1 MRVPRLVPRAS
12 VLAFVVA
19 PVLVS
24 AACDR
29 TTSAS
34 ATKDAAPQPVV
45 VARVESHELRRAID
59 VVGTLAADEEVTV
72 SSEVEG
78 RVLRIAADLGD
89 RVRTGQALVVLDPEK
104 LQYRLDQQRA
114 TLGRAMARYG
124 VADLSQALPPI
135 ERTPDVQRAAAELEQ
150 AAQAFRR
157 ASELHGRALLAQ
169 QQMDDAD
176 AMLKAKK
183 AAYESAL
190 QGSRNLRADIDSE
203 RANLKLAEAAVRD
216 GTIRAPFDAYVQK
229 RLVSPGE
236 FVKAQTAVMS
246 LVKIDPL
253 KLVAEV
259 PEKMAPWVKVGQSLT
274 LVVEAMPGAGVSGQI
289 ARLSP
294 AVNPQTRAFP
304 IEGRVPNPDG
314 RLKPGG
320 FARVHIVTD
329 LVEHV
334 LTVPAA
340 ALQYRYGVNRVFVVK
355 GDRVRATEIK
365 IGDRLGDRVEVVS
378 GVAAGEPIAA
388 TDVEKLVD
396 GVAVTGQ
403 PIGK

>member
-1 MRVPRLVPRAS
+1 MSVPGLLCA
-12 VLAFVVA
+12 AAVVA
-19 PVLVS
+19 STAFTAACGGTSS
-24 AACDR
+24 AAV
-29 TTSAS
+29 
-34 ATKDAAPQPVV
+34 TKDAAPAAIA
-45 VARVESHELRRAID
+45 VAKVATHELRRSID

-89 RVRTGQALVVLDPEK
+89 RASAGQALVVLDPEK

-124 VADLSQALPPI
+124 VADLAAALPAI
-135 ERTPDVQRAAAELEQ
+135 EATPDVKRAAAELEL
-150 AAQAFRR
+150 AGQAFRR
-157 ASELHGRALLAQ
+157 ATELHRQSLLPQ

-190 QGSRNLRADIDSE
+190 QGARNLRADIDAE
-203 RANLKLAEAAVRD
+203 RANLKLAEASLRD

-246 LVKIDPL
+246 LVKVDPL
-253 KLVAEV
+253 KLTAEV
-259 PEKMAPWVKVGQSLT
+259 PEKMAPWVKVGQTLT
-274 LVVEAMPGAGVSGQI
+274 LAVEAMPDTAITGQI

-304 IEGRVPNPDG
+304 IEGRVPNPNG
-314 RLKPGG
+314 SLKPGG

-340 ALQYRYGVNRVFVVK
+340 ALQYRYGVNRVFVVE
-355 GDRVRATEIK
+355 GDRLRATEIK
-365 IGDRLGDRVEVVS
+365 IGDRVGERVEVLG
-378 GVAAGEPIAA
+378 GVTAGQSIAA
-388 TDVEKLVD
+388 KDVEKLAD
-396 GVAVTGQ
+396 GTRVTSE
-403 PIGK
+403 PARR

>member
-1 MRVPRLVPRAS
+1 MRVPWLLRVS
-12 VLAFVVA
+12 VLA
-19 PVLVS
+19 
-24 AACDR
+24 AAALAAGCDR
-29 TTSAS
+29 TTSA
-34 ATKDAAPQPVV
+34 AVPTDAPPQAVV
-45 VARVESHELRRAID
+45 VVNVETHELRRSID

-89 RVRTGQALVVLDPEK
+89 RVTAGQPLVVLDPEK

-114 TLGRAMARYG
+114 ALGRAMARYG
-124 VADLSQALPPI
+124 VADLSVALPAI
-135 ERTPDVQRAAAELEQ
+135 EGTPDVQRAAAELEL
-150 AAQAFRR
+150 AGQAFRR
-157 ASELHGRALLAQ
+157 ATELHRQSLLPQ

-190 QGSRNLRADIDSE
+190 QGSRNLRADIDAE
-203 RANLKLAEAAVRD
+203 RANLKLAEAALRD
-216 GTIRAPFDAYVQK
+216 ATIRAPFDAFVQR

-236 FVKAQTAVMS
+236 FVKTQTAVMS
-246 LVKIDPL
+246 LVKVDPL
-253 KLVAEV
+253 KLRAEV

-274 LVVEAMPGAGVSGQI
+274 LAVEAMPGADITGQI

-294 AVNPQTRAFP
+294 AVNPQTRSFP
-304 IEGRVPNPDG
+304 LEGRVPNPDG

-334 LTVPAA
+334 LTVPAV
-340 ALQYRYGVNRVFVVK
+340 ALQYRYGVNRVFVVR
-355 GDRVRATEIK
+355 GDRLHATEIK
-365 IGDRLGDRVEVVS
+365 IGDRVGERVEVIG
-378 GVAAGEPIAA
+378 GVTAGQPIAA
-388 TDVEKLVD
+388 ADVDKLTD
-396 GVAVTGQ
+396 GARVAPQ
-403 PIGK
+403 PARR

>member
-1 MRVPRLVPRAS
+1 MRVPWLLRVS
-12 VLAFVVA
+12 VLAA
-19 PVLVS
+19 AALA

-29 TTSAS
+29 TTSA
-34 ATKDAAPQPVV
+34 AVPTDAPPQAVV
-45 VARVESHELRRAID
+45 VVNVETHELRRSID

-89 RVRTGQALVVLDPEK
+89 RVTAGQPLVVLDPEK

-114 TLGRAMARYG
+114 ALGRAMARYG
-124 VADLSQALPPI
+124 VADLSVALPAI
-135 ERTPDVQRAAAELEQ
+135 EGTPDVQRAAAELEL
-150 AAQAFRR
+150 AGQAFRR
-157 ASELHGRALLAQ
+157 ATELHRQSLLPQ

-190 QGSRNLRADIDSE
+190 QGSRNLRADIDAE
-203 RANLKLAEAAVRD
+203 RANLKLAEAALRD
-216 GTIRAPFDAYVQK
+216 ATIRAPFDAFVQR

-236 FVKAQTAVMS
+236 FVKTQTAVMS
-246 LVKIDPL
+246 LVKVDPL
-253 KLVAEV
+253 KLRAEV

-274 LVVEAMPGAGVSGQI
+274 LAVEAMPGADITGQI

-294 AVNPQTRAFP
+294 AVNPQTRSFP
-304 IEGRVPNPDG
+304 LEGRVPNPDG

-334 LTVPAA
+334 LTVPAV

-355 GDRVRATEIK
+355 GDRLHATEIK
-365 IGDRLGDRVEVVS
+365 IGDRVGERVEVIG
-378 GVAAGEPIAA
+378 GVTAGQPIAA
-388 TDVEKLVD
+388 ADVDKLTD
-396 GVAVTGQ
+396 GARVAPQ
-403 PIGK
+403 PARR

>member
-1 MRVPRLVPRAS
+1 MRVSWGVFGLVIVAS
-12 VLAFVVA
+12 AGFA
-19 PVLVS
+19 SACGGPTS
-24 AACDR
+24 AAV
-29 TTSAS
+29 
-34 ATKDAAPQPVV
+34 TKDAAPVAIVV
-45 VARVESHELRRAID
+45 TKVESNELRRSID
-59 VVGTLAADEEVTV
+59 VVGTLAADEQVTV

-89 RVRTGQALVVLDPEK
+89 RVTAGQALVVLDPEK

-124 VADLSQALPPI
+124 VADLSAALPPI
-135 ERTPDVQRAAAELEQ
+135 ERTPDVQRAAAELEL
-150 AAQAFRR
+150 AGQAFRR
-157 ASELHGRALLAQ
+157 ASELNRQSLLPQ

-203 RANLKLAEAAVRD
+203 RANLKLAEASFRD

-229 RLVSPGE
+229 RLVSLGE
-236 FVKAQTAVMS
+236 FVKTQAPVMS

-253 KLVAEV
+253 KLIAEV

-274 LVVEAMPGAGVSGQI
+274 LVVESMPSAGVSGHI

-294 AVNPQTRAFP
+294 AVNPQTRSFP
-304 IEGRVPNPDG
+304 LEGRVPNPG
-314 RLKPGG
+314 GNLKPGG

-355 GDRVRATEIK
+355 GDRIRATEIK
-365 IGDRLGDRVEVVS
+365 IGDRVGERVEVV
-378 GVAAGEPIAA
+378 GGITAGESIAA
-388 TDVEKLVD
+388 TDVEKLID
-396 GVAVTGQ
+396 GALVTTA
-403 PIGK
+403 PAHK

>member
-1 MRVPRLVPRAS
+1 LYTAFIVTSTPFAAGCDRAT
-12 VLAFVVA
+12 
-19 PVLVS
+19 S
-24 AACDR
+24 AAV
-29 TTSAS
+29 
-34 ATKDAAPQPVV
+34 TKEAAPQAIV
-45 VARVESHELRRAID
+45 VAKVETHELRRAID

-89 RVRTGQALVVLDPEK
+89 RVTAGQALVVLDPEK

-124 VADLSQALPPI
+124 VADQSEALPAI

-150 AAQAFRR
+150 AGQAFRR
-157 ASELHGRALLAQ
+157 ASELHRLKLLPQ
-169 QQMDDAD
+169 QEMENAD
-176 AMLKAKK
+176 ATLKTKK

-190 QGSRNLRADIDSE
+190 QSARNLRADIDSE
-203 RANLKLAEAAVRD
+203 QANLKLAAAAFRD
-216 GTIRAPFDAYVQK
+216 ATIRAPFDGYVQK
-229 RLVSPGE
+229 RLVSPGA
-236 FVKAQTAVMS
+236 FVKTQTAVMS

-253 KLVAEV
+253 KLTAEV

-274 LVVEAMPGAGVSGQI
+274 LSVEAMPNASITGQI

-294 AVNPQTRAFP
+294 AVNPQTRSVP
-304 IEGRVPNPDG
+304 LEGRVPNPG
-314 RLKPGG
+314 GALKPGG
-320 FARVHIVTD
+320 FARVHIATD

-355 GDRVRATEIK
+355 GDRIRATEIK
-365 IGDRLGDRVEVVS
+365 IGDRVGERVEVVG
-378 GVAAGEPIAA
+378 GVTAGEPIAA
-388 TDVEKLVD
+388 ADVDKLVD
-396 GVAVTGQ
+396 GARVTSQ
-403 PIGK
+403 PARK

>member
-1 MRVPRLVPRAS
+1 MRVPWLSCVS
-12 VLAFVVA
+12 VVA
-19 PVLVS
+19 V
-24 AACDR
+24 AALAAGCGR
-29 TTSAS
+29 TTSA
-34 ATKDAAPQPVV
+34 AVPTDAPTQAVV
-45 VARVESHELRRAID
+45 VASVEAHELRRSID

-89 RVRTGQALVVLDPEK
+89 RVTAGQPLVVLDPEK

-124 VADLSQALPPI
+124 VADLSAALPAI
-135 ERTPDVQRAAAELEQ
+135 EGTPDVQRAAAELEL
-150 AAQAFRR
+150 AGQAFRR
-157 ASELHGRALLAQ
+157 ATELNRQSLLPQ

-190 QGSRNLRADIDSE
+190 QGSRNLRADIDAE
-203 RANLKLAEAAVRD
+203 RANLKLAEAALRD
-216 GTIRAPFDAYVQK
+216 ATIRAPFDAFVQR

-236 FVKAQTAVMS
+236 FVKTQTAVMS
-246 LVKIDPL
+246 LVKVDPL
-253 KLVAEV
+253 KLRAEV

-274 LVVEAMPGAGVSGQI
+274 LAVEAMPDAPITGQI

-294 AVNPQTRAFP
+294 AVNPQTRSFP
-304 IEGRVPNPDG
+304 LEGRVPNPGG

-340 ALQYRYGVNRVFVVK
+340 ALQYRYGVNRVFVIK
-355 GDRVRATEIK
+355 GDRIHATEIK
-365 IGDRLGDRVEVVS
+365 IGDRVGERVEVVG
-378 GVAAGEPIAA
+378 GVSAGEPIAA
-388 TDVEKLVD
+388 TDVDKLVD
-396 GVAVTGQ
+396 
-403 PIGK
+403 

>member
-1 MRVPRLVPRAS
+1 MRVRRLLHTSFIIA
-12 VLAFVVA
+12 
-19 PVLVS
+19 S
-24 AACDR
+24 AAIAAGCDR
-29 TTSAS
+29 TTSA
-34 ATKDAAPQPVV
+34 AVTVDAAPQAIV
-45 VARVESHELRRAID
+45 VAKVESHELRRTID

-89 RVRTGQALVVLDPEK
+89 RVTAGQALVVLDPEK

-124 VADLSQALPPI
+124 VADLSAALPAI

-150 AAQAFRR
+150 ADQAFRR
-157 ASELHGRALLAQ
+157 ATELHRQKLLPQ

-176 AMLKAKK
+176 AMLKTKK

-203 RANLKLAEAAVRD
+203 RANLKLAEASLRD

-229 RLVSPGE
+229 RLVSLGE
-236 FVKAQTAVMS
+236 FVKTQTAVMS
-246 LVKIDPL
+246 LVKVDPL
-253 KLVAEV
+253 KLTAEV

-274 LVVEAMPGAGVSGQI
+274 LAVEAMPNGNVTGHI

-294 AVNPQTRAFP
+294 AVNPQTRSFP
-304 IEGRVPNPDG
+304 LEGRVPNPGG

-329 LVEHV
+329 LVEQV

-355 GDRVRATEIK
+355 GDRLRATEIK
-365 IGDRLGDRVEVVS
+365 IGDRVGERVEVVG

-388 TDVEKLVD
+388 KDVETLAD
-396 GVAVTGQ
+396 GARVTSQ
-403 PIGK
+403 PARK

>member
-1 MRVPRLVPRAS
+1 MRVPWLLQTS
-12 VLAFVVA
+12 FIVA
-19 PVLVS
+19 AAAA

-29 TTSAS
+29 ATSA
-34 ATKDAAPQPVV
+34 AVTTDAAPLAIV
-45 VARVESHELRRAID
+45 VAKVESHELRRAID

-78 RVLRIAADLGD
+78 RVLRIVADLGD
-89 RVRTGQALVVLDPEK
+89 RVTAGQALIVLDPEK

-114 TLGRAMARYG
+114 ALGRAMARYG
-124 VADLSQALPPI
+124 VSDLSAALPAI
-135 ERTPDVQRAAAELEQ
+135 ESTPDVQRAAAELEQ
-150 AAQAFRR
+150 AGQAFRR
-157 ASELHGRALLAQ
+157 ASELNRQKLLPQ

-203 RANLKLAEAAVRD
+203 RANLKLAEAALRD
-216 GTIRAPFDAYVQK
+216 ATIRAPFDAYVEK

-236 FVKAQTAVMS
+236 FVKTQTAVMS

-253 KLVAEV
+253 KLMAEV

-274 LVVEAMPGAGVSGQI
+274 LAVEAMPDAGITGHI

-304 IEGRVPNPDG
+304 LEGRVPNPDG

-329 LVEHV
+329 RAEQV

-355 GDRVRATEIK
+355 GDRLRATEIK
-365 IGDRLGDRVEVVS
+365 IGDRVGERVEVV
-378 GVAAGEPIAA
+378 GGIAAGETIAA
-388 TDVEKLVD
+388 ADVETLID
-396 GVAVTGQ
+396 GARVTSR
-403 PIGK
+403 PASK

>member
-1 MRVPRLVPRAS
+1 
-12 VLAFVVA
+12 
-19 PVLVS
+19 
-24 AACDR
+24 
-29 TTSAS
+29 
-34 ATKDAAPQPVV
+34 
-45 VARVESHELRRAID
+45 

-89 RVRTGQALVVLDPEK
+89 RVTAGQALVVLDPEK

-124 VADLSQALPPI
+124 VADLSAALPAI

-150 AAQAFRR
+150 AQQGFRR
-157 ASELHGRALLAQ
+157 ASELQRLKLLPQ

-176 AMLKAKK
+176 AALKTKK

-190 QGSRNLRADIDSE
+190 QDSRNLRADIDAE
-203 RANLKLAEAAVRD
+203 RANLKLAEASLRD

-229 RLVSPGE
+229 RLVSLGE
-236 FVKAQTAVMS
+236 FVKTQTAVMS

-253 KLVAEV
+253 KLTAEV
-259 PEKMAPWVKVGQSLT
+259 PEKMVPWVKVGQTLT
-274 LVVEAMPGAGVSGQI
+274 LAVESMPGAGLTGHI

-294 AVNPQTRAFP
+294 AVNPQTRSFP
-304 IEGRVPNPDG
+304 IEGRVPNPGG

-320 FARVHIVTD
+320 FARVHITTD

-340 ALQYRYGVNRVFVVK
+340 ALQYRYGVNRVFVVA
-355 GDRVRATEIK
+355 GDTLRATEIK
-365 IGDRLGDRVEVVS
+365 IGDRVGDRVEVVG
-378 GVAAGEPIAA
+378 GVRAGEPIAA
-388 TDVEKLVD
+388 TDVEKLAD
-396 GVAVTGQ
+396 GARVTSHPARQ
-403 PIGK
+403 

>member
-1 MRVPRLVPRAS
+1 MRVPGLLYTAS
-12 VLAFVVA
+12 LIASTAFA
-19 PVLVS
+19 ASCGGTSS
-24 AACDR
+24 AAV
-29 TTSAS
+29 A
-34 ATKDAAPQPVV
+34 KDAAPHAIV
-45 VARVESHELRRAID
+45 VAKVESHELRRAID

-78 RVLRIAADLGD
+78 RVLSIAADLGD
-89 RVRTGQALVVLDPEK
+89 RVTAGQALVVLDPEK

-124 VADLSQALPPI
+124 VADLSEALPAI

-150 AAQAFRR
+150 AQQGFRR
-157 ASELHGRALLAQ
+157 ATELHQRSLLPQ
-169 QQMDDAD
+169 QQMDDAE
-176 AMLKAKK
+176 AALKTRK

-190 QGSRNLRADIDSE
+190 QGARNLRADIDSE
-203 RANLKLAEAAVRD
+203 RANLKLAEAALRD

-236 FVKAQTAVMS
+236 FVKMQTAVMS

-253 KLVAEV
+253 KLTAEV

-274 LVVEAMPGAGVSGQI
+274 LAVEAMPGSGVTGQI

-304 IEGRVPNPDG
+304 IEGRVPNPNG
-314 RLKPGG
+314 SLKPGG
-320 FARVHIVTD
+320 FARVHITTD

-334 LTVPAA
+334 LTVPAT
-340 ALQYRYGVNRVFVVK
+340 ALQYRYGVNRVFVVT
-355 GDRVRATEIK
+355 GDRLRATEIK
-365 IGDRLGDRVEVVS
+365 IGDRVGERVEVLG
-378 GVAAGEPIAA
+378 GVTAGEPIAA
-388 TDVEKLVD
+388 TDVEKLAD
-396 GVAVTGQ
+396 GARVTSR
-403 PIGK
+403 PARP

>member
-1 MRVPRLVPRAS
+1 MRVPRLFHA
-12 VLAFVVA
+12 AA
-19 PVLVS
+19 VLVS
-24 AACDR
+24 TALAAACGG
-29 TTSAS
+29 TSS
-34 ATKDAAPQPVV
+34 AAVTKDATPQKIVV
-45 VARVESHELRRAID
+45 TKVESQELRRSID

-89 RVRTGQALVVLDPEK
+89 GVSAGQALVVLDPEK

-124 VADLSQALPPI
+124 VADLTAALPAI
-135 ERTPDVQRAAAELEQ
+135 EVTPDVKRAAAELDL
-150 AAQAFRR
+150 AGQAFRR
-157 ASELHGRALLAQ
+157 ATELHRQSLLPQ

-190 QGSRNLRADIDSE
+190 QGARNLRADIDAE
-203 RANLKLAEAAVRD
+203 RANLKLAEASLRD
-216 GTIRAPFDAYVQK
+216 GTIRAPFDAYVQR

-236 FVKAQTAVMS
+236 FVKTQAPVMS

-253 KLVAEV
+253 KLTAEV
-259 PEKMAPWVKVGQSLT
+259 PEKMAPWVKVGQTLT
-274 LVVEAMPGAGVSGQI
+274 LAVEAMPGADVMGQI

-304 IEGRVPNPDG
+304 IEGRVPNPNG
-314 RLKPGG
+314 TLKPGG
-320 FARVHIVTD
+320 FARVHIATD

-334 LTVPAA
+334 LTVPAS
-340 ALQYRYGVNRVFVVK
+340 ALQYRYGVNRVFVVA
-355 GDRVRATEIK
+355 GDRLRATEIK
-365 IGDRLGDRVEVVS
+365 IGDRVGERVEVLA
-378 GVAAGEPIAA
+378 GVTAGQPIAA
-388 TDVEKLVD
+388 RDVEHLAD
-396 GVAVTGQ
+396 GARVVSEPAR
-403 PIGK
+403 K

>member
-1 MRVPRLVPRAS
+1 MRVSLLFRVA
-12 VLAFVVA
+12 VVVA
-19 PVLVS
+19 S
-24 AACDR
+24 SAFAAACDR
-29 TTSAS
+29 STSA
-34 ATKDAAPQPVV
+34 AVAADAAPQAVV
-45 VARVESHELRRAID
+45 VAKVESHELRRSID

-78 RVLRIAADLGD
+78 RVVRIAADLGD
-89 RVRTGQALVVLDPEK
+89 RVRAGQALVVLDPEK

-114 TLGRAMARYG
+114 ALGRAMARYG
-124 VADLSQALPPI
+124 VADLSQALPAI
-135 ERTPDVQRAAAELEQ
+135 ERTPDVQKAAAELEQ
-150 AAQAFRR
+150 ANQAFRR
-157 ASELHGRALLAQ
+157 ASELNQQKLLAQ
-169 QQMDDAD
+169 QEMDDAD
-176 AMLKAKK
+176 ANMKAKK

-190 QGSRNLRADIDSE
+190 QGARNLRADIDAE
-203 RANLKLAEAAVRD
+203 RANLKLAEAAFRD

-229 RLVSPGE
+229 RLVSLGG
-236 FVKAQTAVMS
+236 FVKTQTAVMS

-253 KLVAEV
+253 KLTAEV

-274 LVVEAMPGAGVSGQI
+274 LEVEAMPGTPITGQI

-304 IEGRVPNPDG
+304 LEGRVPNPG
-314 RLKPGG
+314 GNLKPGG

-334 LTVPAA
+334 LTVPAT

-355 GDRVRATEIK
+355 GDRLRATEIK
-365 IGDRLGDRVEVVS
+365 IGDRVGERVEVVG

-388 TDVEKLVD
+388 TDVEKLAD
-396 GVAVTGQ
+396 GTRITSQ
-403 PIGK
+403 PARR

>member
-1 MRVPRLVPRAS
+1 MNRRPAS
-12 VLAFVVA
+12 PALLGALL
-19 PVLVS
+19 LVS
-24 AACDR
+24 GLTIACGRTGVAAVK
-29 TTSAS
+29 SE
-34 ATKDAAPQPVV
+34 AAPQPIAVTT
-45 VARVESHELRRAID
+45 VESRDVRRTID
-59 VVGTLAADEEVTV
+59 VVGTLAAVEEVTV
-72 SSEVEG
+72 SAEVEG

-89 RVRTGQALVVLDPEK
+89 RVVAGQPLVVLDPEK

-114 TLGRAMARYG
+114 ALSRAMARYG
-124 VADLSQALPPI
+124 VSDLSAPLPAI
-135 ERTPDVQRAAAELEQ
+135 ERTPDVARAAAELAQAEQ
-150 AAQAFRR
+150 AFKR
-157 ASELHGRALLAQ
+157 ASELHRQSLLPQ

-203 RANLKLAEAAVRD
+203 QANLKLAEAELRD
-216 GTIRAPFDAYVQK
+216 ASIRAPFDAYVSK
-229 RLVSPGE
+229 RLVSLGE
-236 FVKAQTAVMS
+236 FVKTQTAVMS

-253 KLVAEV
+253 KLTAEV
-259 PEKMAPWVKVGQSLT
+259 PEKMAPWVKVGQTLS
-274 LVVEAMPGAGVSGQI
+274 LVVEAQPDTPVAGAI

-304 IEGRVPNPDG
+304 LEGRVPNPGG

-334 LTVPAA
+334 LTVPFN

-355 GDRVRATEIK
+355 GDRLRATEIK
-365 IGDRLGDRVEVVS
+365 VGDRLGERVEVVS
-378 GVAAGEPIAA
+378 GIAAGESIAA
-388 TDVEKLVD
+388 ADVEKLAD
-396 GVAVTGQ
+396 GARVAVAG
-403 PIGK
+403 G

>member
-1 MRVPRLVPRAS
+1 MRVAWLLRVL
-12 VLAFVVA
+12 VLAA
-19 PVLVS
+19 AALA

-29 TTSAS
+29 TTSA
-34 ATKDAAPQPVV
+34 AVPMDAPPQAVV
-45 VARVESHELRRAID
+45 VANVETHELRRSID

-89 RVRTGQALVVLDPEK
+89 RVTAGQPLVVLDPEK

-114 TLGRAMARYG
+114 ALGRAMARYG
-124 VADLSQALPPI
+124 VADLSVALPAI
-135 ERTPDVQRAAAELEQ
+135 EGTPDVQRAAAELEL
-150 AAQAFRR
+150 AGQAFRR
-157 ASELHGRALLAQ
+157 ATELHRQSLLPQ

-190 QGSRNLRADIDSE
+190 QGSRNLRADIDAE
-203 RANLKLAEAAVRD
+203 RANLKLAEAALRD
-216 GTIRAPFDAYVQK
+216 ASIRAPFDAFVQR

-236 FVKAQTAVMS
+236 FVKTQTAVMS
-246 LVKIDPL
+246 LVKVDPL
-253 KLVAEV
+253 KLRAEV

-274 LVVEAMPGAGVSGQI
+274 LAVEAMPGADITGQI

-294 AVNPQTRAFP
+294 AVNPQTRSFP
-304 IEGRVPNPDG
+304 LEGRVPNPDG

-334 LTVPAA
+334 LTVPAV

-355 GDRVRATEIK
+355 GDRLHATEIK
-365 IGDRLGDRVEVVS
+365 IGDRVGERVEVIG
-378 GVAAGEPIAA
+378 GVTAGQPIAA
-388 TDVEKLVD
+388 ADVDKLTD
-396 GVAVTGQ
+396 GARVAPQ
-403 PIGK
+403 PARR

>member
-1 MRVPRLVPRAS
+1 MRVPRLLQTSFIIAATAS
-12 VLAFVVA
+12 A
-19 PVLVS
+19 

-29 TTSAS
+29 TTSA
-34 ATKDAAPQPVV
+34 AVTKDAAPQAIV
-45 VARVESHELRRAID
+45 VAKVESHELRRAID

-89 RVRTGQALVVLDPEK
+89 RVTAGQALVVLDPEK

-124 VADLSQALPPI
+124 VADLSQALPAI
-135 ERTPDVQRAAAELEQ
+135 ERTPDVQRAAAELEL
-150 AAQAFRR
+150 AEQAFRR
-157 ASELHGRALLAQ
+157 ATELHRQKLLPQ

-176 AMLKAKK
+176 AALKAKK

-203 RANLKLAEAAVRD
+203 RANLKLAEASLRD
-216 GTIRAPFDAYVQK
+216 ATIRAPFDAYVQK
-229 RLVSPGE
+229 RLVSQGE
-236 FVKAQTAVMS
+236 FVKTQTAVMS
-246 LVKIDPL
+246 LVKVDPL
-253 KLVAEV
+253 KLTAEV

-274 LVVEAMPGAGVSGQI
+274 LAVAAMPGAGVTGHI

-294 AVNPQTRAFP
+294 AVNPQTRSFP
-304 IEGRVPNPDG
+304 LEGRVPNPDG
-314 RLKPGG
+314 RLKPGA

-329 LVEHV
+329 LAEQV

-340 ALQYRYGVNRVFVVK
+340 ALQYRYGVNRLFVVK
-355 GDRVRATEIK
+355 GDRLRATEIK
-365 IGDRLGDRVEVVS
+365 IGDRVGERVEVVS
-378 GVAAGEPIAA
+378 GVTAGETIAGA
-388 TDVEKLVD
+388 DVETLID
-396 GVAVTGQ
+396 GARVTSR
-403 PIGK
+403 PASK

>member
-1 MRVPRLVPRAS
+1 MRVPWLLRVS
-12 VLAFVVA
+12 VLA
-19 PVLVS
+19 
-24 AACDR
+24 AAALAAGCDR
-29 TTSAS
+29 TTSA
-34 ATKDAAPQPVV
+34 AVPTDAPPQAVV
-45 VARVESHELRRAID
+45 VVNVETHELRRSID

-89 RVRTGQALVVLDPEK
+89 RVTAGQPLVVLDPEK

-114 TLGRAMARYG
+114 ALGRAMARYG
-124 VADLSQALPPI
+124 VADLSVALPAI
-135 ERTPDVQRAAAELEQ
+135 EGTPDVQRAAAELEL
-150 AAQAFRR
+150 AGQAFRR
-157 ASELHGRALLAQ
+157 ATELHRQSLLPQ

-190 QGSRNLRADIDSE
+190 QGSRNLRADIDAE
-203 RANLKLAEAAVRD
+203 RANLKLAEAALRD
-216 GTIRAPFDAYVQK
+216 ASIRAPFDAFVQR

-236 FVKAQTAVMS
+236 FVKTQTAVMS
-246 LVKIDPL
+246 LVKVDPL
-253 KLVAEV
+253 KLRAEV

-274 LVVEAMPGAGVSGQI
+274 LAVEAMPGADITGQI

-294 AVNPQTRAFP
+294 AVNPQTRSFP
-304 IEGRVPNPDG
+304 LEGRVPNPDG

-334 LTVPAA
+334 LTVPAV
-340 ALQYRYGVNRVFVVK
+340 ALQYRYGVNRVFVVR
-355 GDRVRATEIK
+355 GDRLHATEIK
-365 IGDRLGDRVEVVS
+365 IGDRVGERVEVIG
-378 GVAAGEPIAA
+378 GVAAGQPIAA
-388 TDVEKLVD
+388 ADVDKLTD
-396 GVAVTGQ
+396 GARVAPQ
-403 PIGK
+403 PARR

>member
-1 MRVPRLVPRAS
+1 MRVSGVFRAS
-12 VLAFVVA
+12 VIVASSAFA
-19 PVLVS
+19 

-29 TTSAS
+29 STSA
-34 ATKDAAPQPVV
+34 AVAADAAPQAVV
-45 VARVESHELRRAID
+45 VAKVESHELRRSID

-78 RVLRIAADLGD
+78 RVVRIAADLGD
-89 RVRTGQALVVLDPEK
+89 RVRAGQALVVLDPEK

-114 TLGRAMARYG
+114 ALGRAMARYG
-124 VADLSQALPPI
+124 VADLSQALPAI
-135 ERTPDVQRAAAELEQ
+135 ERTPDVQKAAAELEQ
-150 AAQAFRR
+150 ANQAFRR
-157 ASELHGRALLAQ
+157 ASELNQQKLLAQ
-169 QQMDDAD
+169 QEMDDAD
-176 AMLKAKK
+176 ANMKAKK

-190 QGSRNLRADIDSE
+190 QGARNLRADIDAE
-203 RANLKLAEAAVRD
+203 RANLKLAEAAFRD

-229 RLVSPGE
+229 RLVSLGG
-236 FVKAQTAVMS
+236 FVKTQTAVMS

-253 KLVAEV
+253 KLTAEV

-274 LVVEAMPGAGVSGQI
+274 LEVEAMPGTPITGQI

-304 IEGRVPNPDG
+304 LEGRVPNPG
-314 RLKPGG
+314 GNLKPGG

-334 LTVPAA
+334 LTVPAS

-355 GDRVRATEIK
+355 GDRLRATEIK
-365 IGDRLGDRVEVVS
+365 IGDRVGERVEVVG

-388 TDVEKLVD
+388 TDVEKLAD
-396 GVAVTGQ
+396 GTRITSQ
-403 PIGK
+403 PARR

>member
-1 MRVPRLVPRAS
+1 MRVPRLLQTSFIIAAA
-12 VLAFVVA
+12 AFA
-19 PVLVS
+19 

-29 TTSAS
+29 TTSA
-34 ATKDAAPQPVV
+34 AVTKDAAPQAIV
-45 VARVESHELRRAID
+45 VAKVESHELRRAID

-89 RVRTGQALVVLDPEK
+89 RVTAGQALVVLDPEK

-124 VADLSQALPPI
+124 VADSAAAMPAI
-135 ERTPDVQRAAAELEQ
+135 ERTPDVQRAAAELEL
-150 AAQAFRR
+150 AGQAFRR
-157 ASELHGRALLAQ
+157 ATELHRQSLLPQ

-203 RANLKLAEAAVRD
+203 RANLKLAEASVRD

-236 FVKAQTAVMS
+236 FVKTQTAVMS

-253 KLVAEV
+253 KLTAEV

-274 LVVEAMPGAGVSGQI
+274 LAVEAMPGTEVSGHI

-304 IEGRVPNPDG
+304 IEGRVPNPNG
-314 RLKPGG
+314 SLKPGG
-320 FARVHIVTD
+320 FARVHITTD
-329 LVEHV
+329 LVEKV
-334 LTVPAA
+334 LTVPAT
-340 ALQYRYGVNRVFVVK
+340 ALQYRYGVNRVFVVN
-355 GDRVRATEIK
+355 GDRLRATEIK
-365 IGDRLGDRVEVVS
+365 IGDRVGERVEVVG
-378 GVAAGEPIAA
+378 GVAAGEMIAA
-388 TDVEKLVD
+388 TDVEKLAD
-396 GVAVTGQ
+396 GARVTSQ
-403 PIGK
+403 PARK

>member
-1 MRVPRLVPRAS
+1 MRVPGLLRAA
-12 VLAFVVA
+12 LAVA
-19 PVLVS
+19 PAAFAAACGGTSS
-24 AACDR
+24 AAV
-29 TTSAS
+29 
-34 ATKDAAPQPVV
+34 TKDTAPQAIVV
-45 VARVESHELRRAID
+45 GKVESHELRRSID
-59 VVGTLAADEEVTV
+59 VVGTLAADEEVTI

-78 RVLRIAADLGD
+78 RVLRIEADLGD
-89 RVRTGQALVVLDPEK
+89 RVRTGQALVILDPEK

-124 VADLSQALPPI
+124 VADLSAALPAI
-135 ERTPDVQRAAAELEQ
+135 ERTPDVQRAAAELELATQ
-150 AAQAFRR
+150 GFRR
-157 ASELHGRALLAQ
+157 ATELRRQSLLPQ

-203 RANLKLAEAAVRD
+203 RANLKLAEASLRD
-216 GTIRAPFDAYVQK
+216 ATIRAPFDAYVQK

-236 FVKAQTAVMS
+236 FVKTQTAVMS

-253 KLVAEV
+253 KLTAEV

-274 LVVEAMPGAGVSGQI
+274 LAVEAMPDAAIAGEI

-294 AVNPQTRAFP
+294 AVNPQTRSFP
-304 IEGRVPNPDG
+304 LEGRVPNPDG

-329 LVEHV
+329 RVEQV
-334 LTVPAA
+334 LTVPAT

-355 GDRVRATEIK
+355 GGRLHATEIK
-365 IGDRLGDRVEVVS
+365 IGDRVGERVEVAS
-378 GVAAGEPIAA
+378 GVTAGEAIAA

-396 GVAVTGQ
+396 GARVTSQPAGQ
-403 PIGK
+403 